1 MRVFLRVRCV
11 FVRVCVILSGFSTH
25 HENRNDHDRR
35 IAIISIFKMNL
46 ILRIEMIMILE
57 QQSFLFS
64 E

>member
-25 HENRNDHDRR
+25 YGNRNDHDPRK
-35 IAIISIFKMNL
+35 AIISIFKVNL

-57 QQSFLFS
+57 Q
-64 E
+64 